1 MTAYYEEIMELW
13 KARKFS
19 DAISY
24 FAQWMS
30 EGLLGQKEIE
40 SFNRNLLKFW
50 ELVELECEE
59 NAEVMF
65 SLYEMLKK
73 ARNWDDE
80 TLRKE
85 LRISKKTIEDIKS
98 RCIPRSKT
106 VGLKMLY
113 ELFPQ
118 MAVRPLEELFMSRE
132 RSLGYLW
139 RESPFCY

>member
-24 FAQWMS
+24 FAQRMPKGLVS
-30 EGLLGQKEIE
+30 EEESK
-40 SFNRNLLKFW
+40 SFNKNLAKVW

-65 SLYEMLKK
+65 GFYEMLKK

-80 TLRKE
+80 TLCKE
-85 LRISKKTIEDIKS
+85 LRISEKAIEDIKRHRRPS
-98 RCIPRSKT
+98 SQG

-113 ELFPQ
+113 EFFPQ
-118 MAVRPLEELFMSRE
+118 MAV
-132 RSLGYLW
+132 
-139 RESPFCY
+139 